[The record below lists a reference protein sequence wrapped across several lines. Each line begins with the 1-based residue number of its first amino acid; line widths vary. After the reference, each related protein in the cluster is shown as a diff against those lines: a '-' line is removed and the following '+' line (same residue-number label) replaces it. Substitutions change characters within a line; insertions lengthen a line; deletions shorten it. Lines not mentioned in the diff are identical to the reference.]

1 MGRRVAAAVAV
12 LLCSLGGAGSAAA
25 ETVPTRHGAGL
36 FLGGS
41 YNPGGV
47 AWALASGFALF
58 DYDAVWPHRAP
69 ENLRFKVEA
78 AAGVA
83 ERDGRHPVASA
94 GILALTYLDWP
105 RLPGLRPYAEAGIG
119 AIYTGFR
126 VRGQGLH
133 WNFNPQAGVGVEGD
147 RGFAVLRLHHLSN
160 ANLHPD
166 NRGINSA
173 ALLVGVYF

>member
-1 MGRRVAAAVAV
+1 MAQRRAIGATALLAALAVAGPARADKV
-12 LLCSLGGAGSAAA
+12 PTKLGAALLVGGAYSPEAVTWSLVSGS
-25 ETVPTRHGAGL
+25 
-36 FLGGS
+36 
-41 YNPGGV
+41 
-47 AWALASGFALF
+47 ALF

-78 AAGVA
+78 AAGTA
-83 ERDGRHPVASA
+83 EHRGTHLVASA

-119 AIYTGFR
+119 AVYTGFR

-133 WNFNPQAGVGVEGD
+133 LNFNPQAGVGVEGN
-147 RGFAVLRLHHLSN
+147 RGFASLRLHHLSN
-160 ANLHPD
+160 ASLHPD
-166 NRGINSA
+166 NRGINSV